1 MKAIVYIFVAVLA
14 CTACCRA
21 YEVDLLTEEQWN
33 RLVQRNPAKPDEYGL
48 ILNSQAKKAVKNLME
63 QLPCGFPEYGIPP
76 LAPYTNA
83 EISVHLAKSVVDSLM
98 QFLRFRFDGLETMEI
113 KQLKVSYTFSKKV
126 KFHFKFKELKA
137 SAHVLNTDTLIDLL
151 QELGLSVRYE
161 GTGPLAFSLEN
172 LSIQG
177 QFKYKMPFIF
187 GSIKIYKFEC
197 VVALGGVTSHIGGI
211 LGNGRINEMINDIIS
226 YEVPAFV
233 NGRQKEISDRIEQ
246 FFVPL
251 VNEKL
256 KGHKIWYLLKM
267 LTNSTKKCSPT
278 PAPWLAVQ

>member
-1 MKAIVYIFVAVLA
+1 MKAIVYVFVTILA
-14 CTACCRA
+14 CAAA

-33 RLVQRNPAKPDEYGL
+33 RLIEENPAKPDEYGL
-48 ILNSQAKKAVKNLME
+48 ILNSQAKKAVKNLVQ

-83 EISVHLAKSVVDSLM
+83 DLNIHLAQSFVDSLL
-98 QFLRFRFDGLETMEI
+98 QFLRFRFDGLELMEI
-113 KQLKVSYTFSKKV
+113 KKLKVSYTFNKKV
-126 KFHFKFKELKA
+126 QFHFKFKELKA
-137 SAHVLNTDTLIDLL
+137 TAHVLNTDTLIDLL
-151 QELGLSVRYE
+151 RELGLEVRYE

-177 QFKYKMPFIF
+177 SFKYKMPFIF
-187 GSIKIYKFEC
+187 GSIKIYKFQC

-211 LGNGRINEMINDIIS
+211 LGNGRINEMINDIVD
-226 YEVPAFV
+226 YQVPAFV

-256 KGHKIWYLLKM
+256 KGHKIWYLLSQ
-267 LTNSTKKCSPT
+267 LGNSNKKCT
-278 PAPWLAVQ
+278 PIPPPW

>member
-1 MKAIVYIFVAVLA
+1 MKAIVYVFVALLA
-14 CTACCRA
+14 YTAA
-21 YEVDLLTEEQWN
+21 YEVDFLTEEQWN
-33 RLVQRNPAKPDEYGL
+33 RFVEKVETTPVKPDEHGL

-83 EISVHLAKSVVDSLM
+83 DLSIHLAQSVVDTLV

-113 KQLKVSYTFSKKV
+113 KKMKVSYTFSKKV
-126 KFHFKFKELKA
+126 KYHFNFKELKA

-151 QELGLSVRYE
+151 KELGLSVRYE
-161 GTGPLAFSLEN
+161 GTGPLSFSLEN

-187 GSIKIYKFEC
+187 GSIKIYNFEC
-197 VVALGGVTSHIGGI
+197 VVGLGGVTSHIGGI
-211 LGNGRINEMINDIIS
+211 LGNGRINEMINDIIE

-233 NGRQKEISDRIEQ
+233 NGRQKQISDKIESI
-246 FFVPL
+246 FVPL
-251 VNEKL
+251 VNDKL
-256 KGHKIWYLLKM
+256 KGHKVWYLLGM
-267 LTNSTKKCSPT
+267 LTNSSKKCTPT
-278 PAPWLAVQ
+278 PAPWLAIQ